1 MREEGEWRLGN
12 GEGGPTLSLVRH
24 ACNRSN
30 TSDGPRLIV
39 LPTDGFEAAPVCDAH
54 GFRHHAG
61 EGSLAGQMQRSSSR
75 RLVLAVQVQL
85 EGQPQNALQLLYLCL
100 RLHINLQHS
109 KCSAEEGV

>member
-1 MREEGEWRLGN
+1 MVGGFD
-12 GEGGPTLSLVRH
+12 EGGPPLSLVRH

-30 TSDGPRLIV
+30 TSDGPKRNVKSTLAFG
-39 LPTDGFEAAPVCDAH
+39 TAPVCDAH

>member
-1 MREEGEWRLGN
+1 MEVGGN
-12 GEGGPTLSLVRH
+12 GEWGPTLSLVRH

-30 TSDGPRLIV
+30 TSNGPKESV
-39 LPTDGFEAAPVCDAH
+39 LATLAFETAPVCDAH

-61 EGSLAGQMQRSSSR
+61 EGSLAGQMQRRSSR

-109 KCSAEEGV
+109 KCSAEEDV